1 MPLGKTKYV
10 IGIIIITLVIV
21 ACSYQEQEIKVFRR
35 IGDENKY
42 EVMKVI
48 TDKEQVQ
55 IVRKMIDN
63 INWEIVKFQ
72 MERPPDYKFAFQP
85 TNAEV
90 DVKAIQYQLWIS
102 PNKDKVGLLGG
113 SRYYQL
119 NKENSAI
126 LLEILTVEK
135 ISNLNVNEFK
145 KILKTYCIFQR
156 SKSHID
162 SIFSEMKGG
171 KKQN

>member
-48 TDKEQVQ
+48 TDKEQAQ

-126 LLEILTVEK
+126 LFEILTGEK
-135 ISNLNVNEFK
+135 ISNANVNE
-145 KILKTYCIFQR
+145 
-156 SKSHID
+156 
-162 SIFSEMKGG
+162 
-171 KKQN
+171 

>member
-1 MPLGKTKYV
+1 MEKTKYV
-10 IGIIIITLVIV
+10 IGIIIITLFMV
-21 ACSYQEQEIKVFRR
+21 ACSYQEQEIKVFQR
-35 IGDENKY
+35 IGSENKY

-55 IVRKMIDN
+55 TVRKMIDN

-90 DVKAIQYQLWIS
+90 DVKTIQYQLWIS
-102 PNKDKVGLLGG
+102 PNKDKVGLHGG

-126 LLEILTVEK
+126 IFEILTGEK
-135 ISNLNVNEFK
+135 ISNANVNE
-145 KILKTYCIFQR
+145 
-156 SKSHID
+156 
-162 SIFSEMKGG
+162 
-171 KKQN
+171 